1 MPDGSKKAQGFT
13 TNISCVHTEN
23 WAEKKEDS
31 WFTYELLAE
40 DPKTHARAGI
50 FHTPHGDIPTPIFM
64 PVGTKATVK
73 GLMTDTVRDLGA
85 KIILANTYHLSQRP
99 GDELVAQMG
108 GLHDFMQWHGPI
120 LTDSGGFQVFS
131 HEEFM
136 KLSDEG
142 VKFRAVD
149 YDGAWSYWTPET
161 NMQIA
166 QNLGAD
172 IVMQLDQCVGYPA
185 ERRKVERGVE
195 LSSAWAERC
204 FKAHTRPDQALFG
217 IVQGGMHLDLRKRSI
232 KHLESI
238 GDFPGY
244 GIGGYSVGEPHEV
257 MFETLAPLCAD
268 YMPRNKPRYL
278 MGVGNPSTLIRGVAC
293 GIDMFDCVL
302 PTRTARMGTAFSHEG
317 RMNLKNAKYFA
328 DAGPIDA
335 KCTCPVCTG
344 GYSRAYINHLVKQHE
359 MLGGQ
364 LLSMHNIY
372 FLLELMR
379 KAREAIL
386 AGTYSDFVEEWENSD
401 GVVDF

>member
-1 MPDGSKKAQGFT
+1 
-13 TNISCVHTEN
+13 
-23 WAEKKEDS
+23 
-31 WFTYELLAE
+31 
-40 DPKTHARAGI
+40 
-50 FHTPHGDIPTPIFM
+50 
-64 PVGTKATVK
+64 
-73 GLMTDTVRDLGA
+73 
-85 KIILANTYHLSQRP
+85 
-99 GDELVAQMG
+99 
-108 GLHDFMQWHGPI
+108 
-120 LTDSGGFQVFS
+120 
-131 HEEFM
+131 
-136 KLSDEG
+136 
-142 VKFRAVD
+142 
-149 YDGAWSYWTPET
+149 
-161 NMQIA
+161 
-166 QNLGAD
+166 
-172 IVMQLDQCVGYPA
+172 
-185 ERRKVERGVE
+185 
-195 LSSAWAERC
+195 
-204 FKAHTRPDQALFG
+204 
-217 IVQGGMHLDLRKRSI
+217 
-232 KHLESI
+232 
-238 GDFPGY
+238 
-244 GIGGYSVGEPHEV
+244 

-379 KAREAIL
+379 QAREAIL

>member
-1 MPDGSKKAQGFT
+1 
-13 TNISCVHTEN
+13 
-23 WAEKKEDS
+23 
-31 WFTYELLAE
+31 
-40 DPKTHARAGI
+40 
-50 FHTPHGDIPTPIFM
+50 M

-185 ERRKVERGVE
+185 ERKKV
-195 LSSAWAERC
+195 
-204 FKAHTRPDQALFG
+204 
-217 IVQGGMHLDLRKRSI
+217 
-232 KHLESI
+232 
-238 GDFPGY
+238 DFPGY

-379 KAREAIL
+379 QAREAIL

-401 GVVDF
+401 GVIDF